1 MQLVGPYQL
10 LGVLG
15 DSSFFAGWQQL
26 GADRRGDYIEQNLAD
41 RIVLTYLGHPSQ
53 KHLDQGFGQRG
64 VQTVHRHLV
73 AIVGRPA
80 QCQFAQVARAEDH
93 AVLHV
98 GDVHQDLC
106 PLPGLGVFV
115 GGRLFFGVESDIGE
129 VLFAGFADGNFAG
142 SDAQAA
148 HQGDRVAVGAV
159 AGAESGHCDADDA
172 FAVEPEAIESPHG
185 DQQGQC
191 GVKPPETPMTTFLQS
206 VCCRRWASPIV

>member
-1 MQLVGPYQL
+1 M
-10 LGVLG
+10 
-15 DSSFFAGWQQL
+15 
-26 GADRRGDYIEQNLAD
+26 
-41 RIVLTYLGHPSQ
+41 
-53 KHLDQGFGQRG
+53 
-64 VQTVHRHLV
+64 
-73 AIVGRPA
+73 
-80 QCQFAQVARAEDH
+80 
-93 AVLHV
+93 LHV

-185 DQQGQC
+185 DQ
-191 GVKPPETPMTTFLQS
+191 
-206 VCCRRWASPIV
+206 